1 MLESEKYYQHNINSP
16 VHMYHMIRFKFQIY
30 IRIYMYLDKIHRARI
45 HMNERKLIESTY
57 ILNCN
62 GWEQDIFKYF
72 EIRLPQKL

>member
-1 MLESEKYYQHNINSP
+1 
-16 VHMYHMIRFKFQIY
+16 
-30 IRIYMYLDKIHRARI
+30 MYLDKIHRARI